1 MERMLMSSVVMVVLL
16 ATPAPAP
23 ASPQA
28 KTWKVTGSEVTFEQ
42 SPKDLRALRGG
53 KEVFGLRSREK
64 EFLSNFESDADT
76 DTSNW
81 EGFESYKVLSVVGPW
96 VSYETSI
103 SGYTGGAH
111 PYAHESYVTQDV
123 SKDPGAF
130 SLLDAFAEKDVLKAL
145 KADAFVRK
153 HIRDD
158 DAFKKART
166 VQAMLESLDPGEDCV
181 GFSSG
186 LDAVKRSVAFH
197 HLEAH
202 KVAVRI
208 AFGYDNESCR
218 GNKFVV
224 GVLLPLPVA
233 LRPAFERAAK
243 REEGFLMK
251 DAKAAQAPSVDF
263 AWEPSDAKKP

>member
-1 MERMLMSSVVMVVLL
+1 MLMSSVVMVMLL
-16 ATPAPAP
+16 AAPTPAPVPAPAP
-23 ASPQA
+23 A
-28 KTWKVTGSEVTFEQ
+28 KTWKVTGSDVTFEL
-42 SPKDLRALRGG
+42 SSKDLRALRGG

-64 EFLSNFESDADT
+64 EFLSNFEAEPDT
-76 DTSNW
+76 DMSNW

-111 PYAHESYVTQDV
+111 PYAHEDYVTEDV
-123 SKDPGAF
+123 TKKPATF
-130 SLLDAFAEKDVLKAL
+130 SLLDVFAEKDVLKAL
-145 KADAFVRK
+145 KADTFIRK
-153 HIRDD
+153 HIHDD

-166 VQAMLESLDPGEDCV
+166 VKALMESLEPGEDCV
-181 GFSSG
+181 GFLSG
-186 LDAVKRSVAFH
+186 LDAVRRSVAFH
-197 HLEAH
+197 HVEGN

-208 AFGYDNESCR
+208 AFGYDNEACR

-251 DAKAAQAPSVDF
+251 DAKAAQAPTVDF
-263 AWEPSDAKKP
+263 SWEPSDATKP